1 MAGVRT
7 VAVIGAGIMG
17 RGIAHAAALGG
28 FRTILEDILPAALR
42 RAEGE
47 IRANLDKAV
56 QLGKVSSDEAEAAFG
71 RIEYAGTVEEA
82 ARAADLVIEAVP
94 EEMESKIE
102 IFTLLDK
109 ICRPETV
116 LASNTSSLSITE
128 IASVTN
134 RARKC
139 VGMHF
144 FNPVHKM
151 KLLEIVRAL
160 ETDDHTIA
168 LAVEVGNRM
177 KKETVVI
184 KESPGFVTSRINAM
198 IGNEAFYLLQEG
210 IASAADIDKAL
221 KLGLN
226 HPMGPFELVDLVG
239 LDTRL
244 HILEYLHKSLGDKYR
259 PCPLIAQ
266 YVKAGRLGRKSGRGV
281 FEYEGTKKASG
292 ASESESDQKLRGV
305 RSAAQP
311 ASSAPSQN

>member
-1 MAGVRT
+1 MAEVKT
-7 VAVIGAGIMG
+7 IAVIGAGIMG

-28 FRTILEDILPAALR
+28 YRTILEDLLPAALR
-42 RAEGE
+42 KAETE

-56 QLGKVSSDEAEAAFG
+56 ELNKVTSADADAAF
-71 RIEYAGTVEEA
+71 RRLEYAGSVEEA
-82 ARAADLVIEAVP
+82 ARDADLIIEAVP

-109 ICRPETV
+109 ICRPTTIV
-116 LASNTSSLSITE
+116 ASNTSSLSVTE
-128 IASVTN
+128 IASVTY
-134 RARKC
+134 RAKKC
-139 VGMHF
+139 LGMHF

-160 ETDDHTIA
+160 ETEDDTLA
-168 LAVEVGNRM
+168 TAVEVGKRM
-177 KKETVVI
+177 GKEVVVI
-184 KESPGFVTSRINAM
+184 KESPGFITSRINAM
-198 IGNEAFYLLQEG
+198 IGNEAFYMLQEG

-244 HILEYLHKSLGDKYR
+244 HILEYLHKALGDKYR
-259 PCPLIAQ
+259 PAPLLVQ

-281 FEYEGTKKASG
+281 YEYPEAGRPTQS
-292 ASESESDQKLRGV
+292 
-305 RSAAQP
+305 
-311 ASSAPSQN
+311 